1 MKIVMAVAECVP
13 FVKTGGLA
21 DVAGALPKA
30 LAHLGHTVT
39 VVLPKYSLIPD
50 ELQQQFTKHDELEF
64 DFKGERTQASVF
76 AYEREGVQY
85 LLLENDDYFARN
97 HIYGQ
102 PDDAERFA
110 FLNRGVLAVLHSLP
124 HPADIVHVH
133 DWHTAMIPFLLQ
145 EDEQYTELRQGLQTV
160 LTIHNLQFQGNFA
173 PEAFTAN
180 YGMDSRYLREDA
192 VLWHGNFSMLKTGI
206 QYADKVTTVSPTYRD
221 EILTDQYG
229 EGLQQVLQHRQD
241 DLTGIL
247 NGLDTEAYNPAAD
260 PAIEQTYDASSVAA
274 GKSANKR
281 TIQRKFG
288 FREQP
293 DIPLLVM
300 VSRLSG
306 QKGID
311 VLENTLSELVTKE
324 GLQVIIL
331 GTGEERYEQSL
342 QQLASDHP
350 DKVYAYIGFDEALA
364 HLLYAGA
371 DIFLMPSHFE
381 PCGLSQ
387 LISMRYGT
395 VPVANKTGGLQD
407 TVIEYDEGQQ
417 TGNGFLSDFSRG
429 QTFTGTLKRC
439 LSFYK
444 QPPDWQTI
452 QQNGMKGDYS
462 WPRSAEQYAKL
473 YERIKQ
479 TEE

>member
-1 MKIVMAVAECVP
+1 MNIVMAVAECVP

-30 LAHLGHTVT
+30 LARLGHNVT
-39 VVLPKYSLIPD
+39 VILPKYSLIPD
-50 ELQQQFTKHDELEF
+50 ELQQQFTKQDEVKFE
-64 DFKGERTQASVF
+64 FKGKQASAGIF
-76 AYEREGVQY
+76 AYESEGVGY
-85 LLLENDDYFARN
+85 LLLENDEYFAREG
-97 HIYGQ
+97 IYGQ

-124 HPADIVHVH
+124 LPADIVHVH

-145 EDEQYTELRQGLQTV
+145 EDQQYAGLNEGLQTV
-160 LTIHNLQFQGNFA
+160 LTIHNLQFQGNFP
-173 PEAFTAN
+173 PETFTAI
-180 YGMDSRYLREDA
+180 YGMDSQYLNDDA
-192 VLWHGNFSMLKTGI
+192 VLWHGNLSMLKTGI
-206 QYADKVTTVSPTYRD
+206 QYADKVTAVSPTYRD

-229 EGLQQVLQHRQD
+229 EGLQQVLRARQD
-241 DLTGIL
+241 DLLGIV
-247 NGLDTEAYNPAAD
+247 NGLDTDAYDPAAD
-260 PAIEQTYDASSVAA
+260 PAIEQTYDASSVSA
-274 GKSANKR
+274 GKAANKQAL
-281 TIQRKFG
+281 QRRFG
-288 FREQP
+288 LPEQP
-293 DIPLLVM
+293 DTPLIVM

-311 VLENTLSELVTKE
+311 VLEDTLPELVEKE
-324 GLQVIIL
+324 DLQVIIL
-331 GTGEERYEQSL
+331 GTGEERYERFL
-342 QQLASDHP
+342 RGLAADHP

-407 TVIEYDEGQQ
+407 TVTEYDEGMQ

-429 QTFTGTLKRC
+429 RTFSGTLKRC

-444 QPPDWQTI
+444 QPEDWRMI
-452 QQNGMKGDYS
+452 QLNGMRGNYS